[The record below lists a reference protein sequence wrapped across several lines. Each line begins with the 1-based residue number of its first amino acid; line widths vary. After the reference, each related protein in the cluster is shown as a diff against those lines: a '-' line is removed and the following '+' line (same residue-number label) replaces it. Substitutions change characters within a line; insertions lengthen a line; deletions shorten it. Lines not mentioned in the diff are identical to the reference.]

1 MFPDPDRLDRLRLSA
16 LSGHPRRSNRSH
28 HGIAENHRS
37 LKDRTQENEMREK
50 TELTT
55 QQLEKVGGGYCTPE
69 QLLDLT
75 KSLTDAYET
84 LIDFTSYVMDRISK

>member
-1 MFPDPDRLDRLRLSA
+1 
-16 LSGHPRRSNRSH
+16 
-28 HGIAENHRS
+28 
-37 LKDRTQENEMREK
+37 MREK

-55 QQLEKVGGGYCTPE
+55 QQLEKVGGGDCTPE